1 MTLGPNYCWSY
12 WSVPLMGEPVIP
24 FHYEIAD
31 AAHDRT
37 TGESIEE

>member
-1 MTLGPNYCWSY
+1 MTLGPNYCWSF
-12 WSVPLMGEPVIP
+12 WSVPLTGEPVTP
-24 FHYEIAD
+24 FHYQVAD